1 MAEAGGAAMPTRP
14 RLVVDRSS
22 PVPLYFQVAS
32 QLERA
37 VESGELPPG
46 TRMDNEIA
54 LAEEL
59 GLSRPTVRQAIQ
71 YLVDKG
77 LLLRRRGVGTH
88 VARPRV
94 RRDVGLTSLFDDL
107 TKSGQVPTTEVLSRT
122 VREVS
127 GVLAA
132 ALEVPEGTPVVALE
146 RLRRARGEP
155 LAIMRNYVRSGLAE
169 LTARRLE
176 RHGLYELLRS
186 AGVTLAAA
194 QQSIGARRATAAEAR
209 LLDETRGAPVLTVR
223 RTTFDQHGVVV
234 EYGDHVYRASR
245 YSFEVALTSH

>member
-1 MAEAGGAAMPTRP
+1 MVVRPT
-14 RLVVDRSS
+14 LVIDRAS

-37 VESGELPPG
+37 IESGELPPG
-46 TRMDNEIA
+46 ARMDNEIA

-59 GLSRPTVRQAIQ
+59 GLSRPTMRQAIQ

-77 LLLRRRGVGTH
+77 LLVRRRGVGTH
-88 VARPRV
+88 VARARV

-107 TKSGQVPTTEVLSRT
+107 SVSGQAPTTEILSYAM
-122 VREVS
+122 
-127 GVLAA
+127 LAVTGPVA
-132 ALEVPEGTPVVALE
+132 KALEVPEGTEVLALE
-146 RLRRARGEP
+146 RLRRAGGEP
-155 LAIMRNYVRSGLAE
+155 LAIMHNYVRPLAQAE
-169 LTARRLE
+169 LTEQRLRE
-176 RHGLYELLRS
+176 HGLYELLRA

-194 QQSIGARRATAAEAR
+194 QQSIGARRATTAEAR

-223 RTTFDQHGVVV
+223 RTTFDDQGGVV

-245 YSFEVALTSH
+245 YSFEVALTSR

>member
-1 MAEAGGAAMPTRP
+1 A
-14 RLVVDRSS
+14 S

-37 VESGELPPG
+37 IESGELPPG
-46 TRMDNEIA
+46 SRMDNEIA

-59 GLSRPTVRQAIQ
+59 GLSRPTMRQAIQ

-77 LLLRRRGVGTH
+77 LLVRKRGVGTH
-88 VARPRV
+88 VARARV

-107 TKSGQVPTTEVLSRT
+107 SESGQSPSTEVISHA
-122 VREVS
+122 VRPVT
-127 GVLAA
+127 GVLAS
-132 ALEVPEGTPVVALE
+132 ALEVPEGTEVLALQ

-155 LAIMRNYVRSGLAE
+155 LAIMRNYVRLLAQAE
-169 LTARRLE
+169 LTEERL
-176 RHGLYELLRS
+176 RGHGLYELLRA

-194 QQSIGARRATAAEAR
+194 QQSIGARRATTAEAR

-223 RTTFDQHGVVV
+223 RTTFDDHGGVV

-245 YSFEVALTSH
+245 YSFEVALTSR